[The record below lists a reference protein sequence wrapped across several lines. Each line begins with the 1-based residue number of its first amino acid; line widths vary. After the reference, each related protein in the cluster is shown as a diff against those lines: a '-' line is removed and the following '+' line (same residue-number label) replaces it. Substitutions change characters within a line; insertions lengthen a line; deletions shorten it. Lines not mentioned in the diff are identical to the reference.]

1 MQIRKNNRPVD
12 HFTDKEIFKNKI
24 TRRRFFLT
32 MAMVLIVIGLT
43 VGSLLFVKFNAKDTI
58 DEEVATS
65 IKVLI
70 ILTIA
75 ELVIFAGYLVWIFID
90 IESQIKDKIFEV
102 TEHLISEYKATYLV
116 DYEND
121 AFTLLKRPDR
131 IRKRKLEKVSF
142 LNEILKYVDN
152 GIYFKDRDIVKEELD
167 YTTILGKLLKQKNYS
182 IQYREFDGAETI
194 WTEMSFSFYS
204 EDLLLVTIAQR
215 GEQILKKKLNE
226 LNEEDYFAL
235 LVADLDSKE
244 IKRIKCPDYYFNDS
258 KFDSVLPYESALKD
272 FAAKQQEDDAKE
284 FFNKLSDISFV
295 KQELLT
301 ENKRMFFYKSN
312 DEVGAS
318 WIAVTLYVL
327 FRNTDGTPAAF
338 SLSFNKMDKFGSD
351 RQDLQVQLKDAL
363 SMAESANKA
372 KTIFLSNMSHD
383 IRTPM
388 NAIVGYTGLAAN
400 HIDNKEQVIDYLGK
414 ITQASSHLMS
424 LINDILDMS
433 RIESGRISLD
443 ERPEDLRDIIRSL
456 NDIIQANVQSKQIKF
471 ETSVDIINK
480 NIVCDKLRMKQALLN
495 ILSNAAKF
503 TPDLGEI
510 KFTVRQLEQIG
521 NSAGQ
526 YEFRVEDN
534 GIGMSADYLAT
545 IFEPFSREKSTTKS
559 GVQGT
564 GLGMAITKNII
575 DMMRGDIKVT
585 STINKGTEV
594 VITLPLQY
602 AEDTKEENI
611 NVIDYTKLDYMGT
624 KVLVV
629 EDNPINREIAT
640 DLLHEYGFIIKCAED
655 GDIAV
660 DIMKN
665 AKPGDFDVVL
675 MDIQMPNMDGYE
687 ATRQIRA
694 LGTEISK
701 IPIIAMTANAF
712 KEDRIAAIES
722 GMNEHLAKPI
732 QIERLLETLAK
743 FTKK

>member
-1 MQIRKNNRPVD
+1 MKVKNNRPVD
-12 HFTDKEIFKNKI
+12 HFTEKEIFKNKI

-32 MAMVLIVIGLT
+32 LAMVVIVIGLT
-43 VGSLLFVKFNAKDTI
+43 LGSLLFVKFNVKASA
-58 DEEVATS
+58 EEEANVAVY
-65 IKVLI
+65 VLI

-75 ELVIFAGYLVWIFID
+75 ELLVFAGYIIWIFID
-90 IESQIKDKIFEV
+90 LKSQIKDKIFEV
-102 TEHLISEYKATYLV
+102 TEHLISEYKSAYLV

-121 AFTLLKRPDR
+121 SFTLLKRPDF
-131 IRKRKLEKVSF
+131 IRKKRLERVSF

-152 GIYFKDRDIVKEELD
+152 SIYFKDRDLVKEELD
-167 YTTILGKLLKQKNYS
+167 YSIILSKLLKQKVYT
-182 IQYREFDGAETI
+182 IRYREFNGVESI
-194 WTEMSFSFYS
+194 WTEMSFSNYND
-204 EDLLLVTIAQR
+204 DLLLVTIAQR
-215 GEQILKKKLNE
+215 GEQILKNRLVE

-235 LVADLDSKE
+235 FVADLDSRE
-244 IKRIKCPDYYFNDS
+244 IKKIKSPDYYFNDS
-258 KFDSVLPYESALKD
+258 KIDSVLPYESTLKD
-272 FAAKQQEDDAKE
+272 FAERQQEEDAKE
-284 FFNKLSDISFV
+284 FFNKLSNPNAV

-338 SLSFNKMDKFGSD
+338 SLSFNKMDTFGSD

-400 HIDNKEQVIDYLGK
+400 HIDSKEEVIDYLSK

-443 ERPEDLRDIIRSL
+443 EKPEDLREIVRSL

-495 ILSNAAKF
+495 VLSNAAKF
-503 TPDLGEI
+503 THDLGEI
-510 KFTVRQLEQIG
+510 KFTVKQLEQIG
-521 NSAGQ
+521 NSAGK
-526 YEFRVEDN
+526 YEFRVIDN

-585 STINKGTEV
+585 STINQGTEV

-602 AEDTKEENI
+602 ADGTEEAN
-611 NVIDYTKLDYMGT
+611 NVEIIDYTKLDYMGT

-665 AKPGDFDVVL
+665 AKAGDFDVIL

-694 LGTEISK
+694 LGTEKSK

-732 QIERLLETLAK
+732 QIERLLEALAK